1 MYKMNEQDMKSNSL
15 AMHLLARLQRTRSVG
30 RPPYEDSDRKI
41 LMKTSFQ
48 RFFLSESPHG

>member
-1 MYKMNEQDMKSNSL
+1 
-15 AMHLLARLQRTRSVG
+15 MHLLARCKRARSVG

-48 RFFLSESPHG
+48 RFFLSESSHG